1 MSEFTNYQTQLST
14 PFTEKTS
21 RQLVGKIEQQSETQ
35 TTTATAAGT
44 FLWIATFAGQI
55 GDLYIAMSEGMAA
68 GESVVFDVQKN
79 GSTVLTGTLT
89 VNLASG
95 DGLQALLPS
104 VDKALM
110 SFVVGD
116 LFTVDRTYTAGGGP
130 NAPITTLLMEP
141 STGQY
146 VE

>member
-44 FLWIATFAGQI
+44 FLWIATFTGQI
-55 GDLYIAMSEGMAA
+55 GDLYVAMSEGMAA
-68 GESVVFDVQKN
+68 GESLVFDVQKN
-79 GSTVLTGTLT
+79 GATVLTGTLT
-89 VNLASG
+89 VALGGSVI
-95 DGLQALLPS
+95 QPLLPS

-110 SFVVGD
+110 SFVPGD

-130 NAPITTLLMEP
+130 NAPVTTLTMEP